1 MRGKTFFTRNRISSS
16 ARQSSDWRELSFS
29 LKEEYERLQQENRQ
43 RHMEVRH
50 FESMSVSEK
59 LHTYPSPPTQQR
71 QKNNKLGLM
80 LGQGRG
86 RCAVDQIL
94 ILIRHFH
101 NHYRIHSTLQK
112 SSNLSF
118 DDFHLCRSQKENKG
132 TKRTIDCFLWVLPS
146 QTEALNMHIF
156 DSRKHRRTNFMAIKY
171 SEIQLKTYKSKPF

>member
-1 MRGKTFFTRNRISSS
+1 
-16 ARQSSDWRELSFS
+16 
-29 LKEEYERLQQENRQ
+29 
-43 RHMEVRH
+43 
-50 FESMSVSEK
+50 
-59 LHTYPSPPTQQR
+59 
-71 QKNNKLGLM
+71 M

-118 DDFHLCRSQKENKG
+118 DDFHLCRSQKENKR

-146 QTEALNMHIF
+146 QTEAHTHSRELGFLSNIRFGTKADEIKTKKRLTSFLNESWCRGRPLCLLIF
-156 DSRKHRRTNFMAIKY
+156 SWFHSNVILWCVNLDWLFLNFFVIRILPHNNFIFKC
-171 SEIQLKTYKSKPF
+171 LKIYI